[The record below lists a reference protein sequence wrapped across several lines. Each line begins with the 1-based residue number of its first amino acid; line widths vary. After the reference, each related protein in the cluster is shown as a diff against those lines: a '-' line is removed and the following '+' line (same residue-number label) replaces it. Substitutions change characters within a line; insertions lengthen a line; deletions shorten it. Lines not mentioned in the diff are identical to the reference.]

1 MTALQRP
8 IYDEKFVL
16 KSQQKP
22 VQPAAD
28 RQRQI
33 PKKSGRKDK
42 SKKRLEDYNSVEKEH
57 PQHVHKV
64 HLHHNQN
71 YISPRIKKG

>member
-33 PKKSGRKDK
+33 PKKSGRKDNN
-42 SKKRLEDYNSVEKEH
+42 KKRLEDYNSGE
-57 PQHVHKV
+57 
-64 HLHHNQN
+64 
-71 YISPRIKKG
+71 